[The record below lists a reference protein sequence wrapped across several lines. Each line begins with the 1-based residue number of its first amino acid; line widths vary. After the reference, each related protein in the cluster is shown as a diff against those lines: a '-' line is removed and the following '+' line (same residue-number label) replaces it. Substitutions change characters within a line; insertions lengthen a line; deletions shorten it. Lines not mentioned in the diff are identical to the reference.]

1 MSDPDL
7 SNLSANGAAANGTA
21 EDAAA
26 EPQAAPAAEAAS
38 PVESLAA
45 ECARLERERNEIND
59 RCLRLVAEFDNFRKR
74 SEREKVEAIEYGST
88 DALKAMLPILDD
100 FERALKTDSTDVEYA
115 RGMGLIYQRMSD
127 ALKKLG
133 LEPIETAGQP
143 FDPNLHYAIDRVED
157 PDIEQ
162 DTIAAEYQRG
172 YTFKG
177 RLLRAAMVRVAV
189 KG

>member
-7 SNLSANGAAANGTA
+7 SNVPANGAGGAT
-21 EDAAA
+21 E
-26 EPQAAPAAEAAS
+26 EPSTEAPSVPAAEAPS
-38 PVESLAA
+38 PIEALAA
-45 ECARLERERNEIND
+45 ECARLEGERSEIND
-59 RCLRLVAEFDNFRKR
+59 RYLRLVAEFDNFRKR
-74 SEREKVEAIEYGST
+74 SEREKAEAIEYGST

-100 FERALKTDSTDVEYA
+100 FERALKTECADAEYA
-115 RGMGLIYQRMSD
+115 RGMGLICQRMSD

-133 LEPIETAGQP
+133 LDPIQTAGQP

-157 PDIEQ
+157 PAVEQ
-162 DTIAAEYQRG
+162 DMIAAEYQRG